1 MKVLITK
8 NNSQWGARKNQ
19 NLGNVYKHIINFPN
33 PNKKDEFINN
43 HFFNG
48 LNYVDIVNKVSD
60 RARVNINDINISFS
74 ITISEYGSESKYGYT
89 KTERELIQ
97 SDTCIAYD
105 GNKYLFYIIR
115 FTGKD
120 TSGKLSFTG
129 EIDLFFTY
137 ANEINFKGE
146 NWIKRK
152 HIDRMNGDGSFKF
165 NDMYMI
171 EESIN
176 TKPNFKIKHSLKDN
190 IKKADFY
197 EGKIN
202 WLVLYWN
209 DTVPATDTDNRKVP
223 LNINETDLPYQVLLF
238 PFNPAA
244 LNYKTSNGTA
254 GGYDI
259 TPFIKYIEDSR
270 CLGAHIIPY
279 FPVKTSVPFIQ
290 DIDGNSIDIRPDLD
304 SNFEGLKIIEDQYFK
319 VNPKTYVMKL
329 SYIDIGKNEDKGIDI
344 ITDIGDATINSK
356 TPSINNKRDIYF
368 ESKMRTQQ
376 FLELEILHSL
386 GQSEVY
392 DWTKLKNTNAKMYY
406 NFQPEKF
413 DLSILFE
420 EEGQENE
427 LQFKGSKFNIPIEW
441 PYATTNYSEYIN
453 NSKISSISGIAR
465 DIASPI
471 KGLAQKGLGGLIDG
485 AFGFN
490 ETIKQADLKNA
501 PDNYRAPSYPI
512 VRSFIDGKNNN
523 YFFTSLNTFWEDQR
537 LSIYDGLYKYGYS
550 YEKIKNID
558 DDVLNSRY
566 YFNFLQVDNTYE
578 TLDNSL
584 GLSTRQKELIDIS
597 FKDGITIWHY
607 RDETTWKGIFNY
619 ELENL
624 EMSVVNNDKK
634 I

>member
-8 NNSQWGARKNQ
+8 NNSPWGARKNQ
-19 NLGNVYKHIINFPN
+19 NLGNVYKHIINFPD

-48 LNYVDIVNKVSD
+48 SDYKTIINSVSERAKVE
-60 RARVNINDINISFS
+60 VNDIDISFS
-74 ITISEYGSESKYGYT
+74 ISLNEYGSESKYGFT
-89 KTERELIQ
+89 KNERELMQ
-97 SDTCIAYD
+97 SDTAIAYD
-105 GNKYLFYIIR
+105 GTKYLFYIIR
-115 FTGKD
+115 FIGKSATGV
-120 TSGKLSFTG
+120 LNFTG

-137 ANEINFKGE
+137 ANEINFKGD

-165 NDMYMI
+165 NDMYMV

-176 TKPNFKIKHSLKDN
+176 TKPNFKIKHRLKDN
-190 IKKADFY
+190 INKTDFY
-197 EGKIN
+197 EGRIN

-209 DTVPATDTDNRKVP
+209 DTKDDVPI
-223 LNINETDLPYQVLLF
+223 NINDTDLPYQVLIF
-238 PFNPAA
+238 PFNPAE
-244 LNYKTSNGTA
+244 LNYKTSNGIA
-254 GGYDI
+254 GPYTI
-259 TPFIKYIEDSR
+259 TPFIKYLEDSR

-279 FPVKTSVPFIQ
+279 FPVKTNVPFIQ
-290 DIDGNSIDIRPDLD
+290 DIDGNSIDIRPDLN
-304 SNFEGLKIIEDQYFK
+304 SNLEGLSIIKDKSF
-319 VNPKTYVMKL
+319 NLAPADPDTYVMKL
-329 SYIDIGKNEDKGIDI
+329 TYIDIGKDTDKGIDI
-344 ITDIGDATINSK
+344 ITEIGDATINTK

-413 DLSILFE
+413 DLSLLFE

-441 PYATTNYSEYIN
+441 PYGTTQYSDYIN
-453 NSKISSISGIAR
+453 QSKISSISGIAR
-465 DIASPI
+465 DVASPI
-471 KGLAQKGLGGLIDG
+471 IGAATKGTTGVIGGL
-485 AFGFN
+485 FGFN
-490 ETIKQADLKNA
+490 EIIKQADLKNA

-523 YFFTSLNTFWEDQR
+523 YFFTSLNTFWPDQQ
-537 LSIYDGLYKYGYS
+537 LSIYDGLYKFGYS
-550 YEKIKNID
+550 YEKIKKID
-558 DDVLNSRY
+558 NDTLNSRY

-578 TLDNSL
+578 TLDNDL

-597 FKDGITIWHY
+597 FREGITIWHY
-607 RDETTWKGIFNY
+607 RDENTWKGILNY

-624 EMSVVNNDKK
+624 EMSVVNNG
-634 I
+634 